1 MLRKVKMVAFGLC
14 LMAGFALQNVA
25 LAELKVG
32 AVNAAMILEKA
43 PQAEHARKQLEKEF
57 APRDKKLVN
66 LQKEIK
72 ANDDKLVRDGA
83 VMSESARVK
92 MEREII
98 SQKRELKRKQDEFRE
113 DFNIR
118 RNEEFGKLQKR
129 IYEAIVSHAK
139 KEKYD
144 LIISDGVIY
153 ASDTVDI
160 TNQVLARLKAESA
173 KK

>member
-1 MLRKVKMVAFGLC
+1 
-14 LMAGFALQNVA
+14 
-25 LAELKVG
+25 
-32 AVNAAMILEKA
+32 
-43 PQAEHARKQLEKEF
+43 
-57 APRDKKLVN
+57 
-66 LQKEIK
+66 
-72 ANDDKLVRDGA
+72 
-83 VMSESARVK
+83 
-92 MEREII
+92 
-98 SQKRELKRKQDEFRE
+98 ELKRKQDEFRE

>member
-43 PQAEHARKQLEKEF
+43 PQAEQARKQLEKEF

-98 SQKRELKRKQDEFRE
+98 SQKRELKRK
-113 DFNIR
+113 
-118 RNEEFGKLQKR
+118 
-129 IYEAIVSHAK
+129 
-139 KEKYD
+139 
-144 LIISDGVIY
+144 
-153 ASDTVDI
+153 
-160 TNQVLARLKAESA
+160 
-173 KK
+173 

>member
-14 LMAGFALQNVA
+14 LMAGFALQNIA

-43 PQAEHARKQLEKEF
+43 PQAEQARKQLEKEF

-92 MEREII
+92 MEREIV